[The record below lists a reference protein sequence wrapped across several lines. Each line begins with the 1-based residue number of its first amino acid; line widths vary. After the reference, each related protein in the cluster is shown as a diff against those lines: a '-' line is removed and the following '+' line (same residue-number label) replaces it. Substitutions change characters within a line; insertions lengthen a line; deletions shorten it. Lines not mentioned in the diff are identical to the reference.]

1 MMRDW
6 QPTVTLPM
14 EPAPPLKIPLKSVL
28 INIVGALLCGAGV
41 YGLVADNPAN
51 RMHWL
56 IAALLIVAGVCLM
69 GYAMVRI
76 LVRMRDSSRRTG
88 T

>member
-1 MMRDW
+1 
-6 QPTVTLPM
+6 M
-14 EPAPPLKIPLKSVL
+14 EPAPPLKIPLKSVF
-28 INIVGALLCGAGV
+28 INVVGALLCGAGV
-41 YGLVADNPAN
+41 YGLVADNAAK

-56 IAALLIVAGVCLM
+56 IAAVLIVAGVGLM

-76 LVRMRDSSRRTG
+76 MVRMRDSSRRTG